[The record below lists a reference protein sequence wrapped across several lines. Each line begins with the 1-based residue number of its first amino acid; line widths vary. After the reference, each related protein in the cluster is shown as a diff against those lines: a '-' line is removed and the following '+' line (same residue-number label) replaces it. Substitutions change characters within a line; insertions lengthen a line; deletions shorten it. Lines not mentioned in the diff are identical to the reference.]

1 MDACAGSRRKAF
13 EDDGG
18 DRIKEPWPGPAR
30 HARAHP
36 RKHEGFAQPNSVVAF
51 NLAFLLVIRVPK
63 RLAKKQRPLASC
75 DEGVRGP
82 SLARPRLEK
91 S

>member
-13 EDDGG
+13 ENDGG
-18 DRIKEPWPGPAR
+18 DRIKERWPGPAR

-36 RKHEGFAQPNSVVAF
+36 RKHEGVAQSTWVVAF
-51 NLAFLLVIRVPK
+51 QLGIFLVIRARK
-63 RLAKKQRPLASC
+63 RSAKKQRPLASC

-82 SLARPRLEK
+82 SLAQPRPEK